1 MFRILIITYLIFISN
16 NLFSQELNSK
26 VIINT
31 DKLQS
36 SEVFIF
42 EEMQSTI
49 EQFLNNNIWTEDK
62 FQSEER
68 INCNFIINILKE
80 PSSNLYEATVQIVS
94 SRPVYNSSY
103 ESVLLNHGDR
113 EWVFE
118 YYPSQNLE
126 FSENSFNDNLTS
138 LISFY
143 AYLIIGIDYDS
154 FEKLGGEEYFQKA
167 WKILNESQNSGYKG
181 WDQFGSKQNRYWLC
195 ENFLNPEFKDVR
207 NASYDYHLNGLDVFY
222 NRPDDS
228 RKVILENINKINSIN
243 SKNFNST
250 IITLFINAKADEI
263 TNIFK
268 GASLDEKRN
277 AFNLMNELSPSKSDL
292 FNKILQ

>member
-1 MFRILIITYLIFISN
+1 MFKILIITYLIFISN

-68 INCNFIINILKE
+68 INCNFIINILNE

-103 ESVLLNHGDR
+103 ESVF
-113 EWVFE
+113 FE
-118 YYPSQNLE
+118 
-126 FSENSFNDNLTS
+126 T
-138 LISFY
+138 
-143 AYLIIGIDYDS
+143 G
-154 FEKLGGEEYFQKA
+154 
-167 WKILNESQNSGYKG
+167 
-181 WDQFGSKQNRYWLC
+181 
-195 ENFLNPEFKDVR
+195 
-207 NASYDYHLNGLDVFY
+207 H
-222 NRPDDS
+222 
-228 RKVILENINKINSIN
+228 
-243 SKNFNST
+243 
-250 IITLFINAKADEI
+250 
-263 TNIFK
+263 TNI
-268 GASLDEKRN
+268 SSN
-277 AFNLMNELSPSKSDL
+277 VLSMVVIAGKYT
-292 FNKILQ
+292 

>member
-68 INCNFIINILKE
+68 INCNFIINILNE

-118 YYPSQNLE
+118 Y
-126 FSENSFNDNLTS
+126 
-138 LISFY
+138 
-143 AYLIIGIDYDS
+143 
-154 FEKLGGEEYFQKA
+154 FQ
-167 WKILNESQNSGYKG
+167 LLQ
-181 WDQFGSKQNRYWLC
+181 
-195 ENFLNPEFKDVR
+195 
-207 NASYDYHLNGLDVFY
+207 HTLDV
-222 NRPDDS
+222 
-228 RKVILENINKINSIN
+228 VNS
-243 SKNFNST
+243 
-250 IITLFINAKADEI
+250 L
-263 TNIFK
+263 
-268 GASLDEKRN
+268 
-277 AFNLMNELSPSKSDL
+277 
-292 FNKILQ
+292 